1 MHSLKTA
8 SETTEMAKTDPTMS
22 EDAPMQA
29 KAHSLDTYWGRV
41 RSFQQRMNPLL
52 LFATRTEIE
61 SAKEVAALAD
71 AGNWSA
77 LRSRGVTEE
86 MLQSK
91 VLLRDASVNHSNGNV
106 LHPLFRL
113 AAFAPVNIP
122 ICAGMLLTAPTAAN
136 SVFWQWVNQTYNA
149 AFNYA
154 NGNRLDDEKQ
164 KEEKKTDVLK
174 GYRHAKAEHCSLHGI
189 PVFSESGRPLG
200 VSKRAGFEAVMQTA
214 VSRFVLPIPVLLFP
228 SPVISFFS
236 MALPVTQSNAF
247 LRVLTQLSVIYGCL
261 NVGLPMAVGIFPST
275 VKIAAS
281 ELEPQFHDL
290 KDSDGTPVT
299 HVIFNPFLCP
309 AVLGAITELIRM
321 MFNLEQHRQQQ
332 DRARHRGQQVVAADA
347 RGSECNRICAAAP
360 DVDESPSSSH
370 RI

>member
-174 GYRHAKAEHCSLHGI
+174 GYSAAVFVSVGLAVGLNCWLKNLNARPWVQRILQGTI
-189 PVFSESGRPLG
+189 PF
-200 VSKRAGFEAVMQTA
+200 TA
-214 VSRFVLPIPVLLFP
+214 VAGANVANVFLMRGHEC
-228 SPVISFFS
+228 IS
-236 MALPVTQSNAF
+236 
-247 LRVLTQLSVIYGCL
+247 VLTQLSVIYGCL

-299 HVIFNPFLCP
+299 HVIFN
-309 AVLGAITELIRM
+309 
-321 MFNLEQHRQQQ
+321 
-332 DRARHRGQQVVAADA
+332 RGV
-347 RGSECNRICAAAP
+347 
-360 DVDESPSSSH
+360 
-370 RI
+370 